1 MLNWGWKLFYTTQ
14 ITMTLINDGNSRK
27 RERFQILCECNSGC
41 HLSLSIRKESPI
53 VEALARL
60 LWVPI
65 DVVPAHR
72 VFSSFRPNHLC
83 ELKTKFYHS
92 VRASHPA
99 TLISN
104 LNAPEIFLF
113 IFWALWWTLVLLR
126 SSERR
131 LIEPKICSKYQ
142 RSSKLELRPIGT
154 TYKLKRSGKAG

>member
-1 MLNWGWKLFYTTQ
+1 MLDWGWKLFYTTQ

-104 LNAPEIFLF
+104 LNAPEILLF
-113 IFWALWWTLVLLR
+113 IFWAQHSQEHWCCLEAANGDLLNPKFAQNIKGLA
-126 SSERR
+126 SSNSD
-131 LIEPKICSKYQ
+131 L
-142 RSSKLELRPIGT
+142 
-154 TYKLKRSGKAG
+154 